1 VVTIEE
7 RRARTL
13 QELRPYIERARSFS
27 GWSFDDLRVKH
38 LDPPMPWDYEKIARE
53 YATTSSRVLDLG
65 TGGGEVLSRIASGV
79 RARFVASEEWH
90 VNVPVAR
97 DRLAPLGIEVLHA
110 DSTRPPLRDA
120 SFDLVLDRHEA
131 LDPAATA
138 LLLRHGGTVI
148 TQQCAPDDW
157 REIQRFFPHRT
168 DFGDHYRT
176 YAEGFASAG
185 LTIERRER
193 HERRSAYPDLGD
205 VVYMLLVAPWW
216 LPSFDPEQDI
226 DTLLALEDGL
236 RTEDGIVLTDVRYLL
251 IARKPMRS
259 RLAE

>member
-1 VVTIEE
+1 MTAEE
-7 RRARTL
+7 RRAGTL
-13 QELRPYIERARSFS
+13 EHLRPYIERAQTFS

-38 LDPPMPWDYEKIARE
+38 LDPPMPWDYEAIARE
-53 YATTSSRVLDLG
+53 HATRSSRVLDFG
-65 TGGGEVLSRIASGV
+65 TGGGEVLSRIASGLA
-79 RARFVASEEWH
+79 ARFIASEEWH

-97 DRLAPLGIEVLHA
+97 ARLAPLGIDVLRA
-110 DSTRPPLRDA
+110 DSTRPPFRDA

-138 LLLRHGGTVI
+138 RLLRPGGTVI
-148 TQQCAPDDW
+148 TQQCGSDDW
-157 REIQRFFPHRT
+157 RELNRFFPHGT

-216 LPSFDPEQDI
+216 QPSFDPEQDI

-251 IARKPMRS
+251 IARKPM
-259 RLAE
+259 